1 MRQKELFSYK
11 PISFKIKTSLEW
23 GALSFLTQCKGFL
36 NNLVLILARTER
48 EQNEAKKHFEHKK
61 APFCFLNRPTTNCEL
76 NVKKR

>member
-1 MRQKELFSYK
+1 LYIITNPTNFKLMAVFSVNK
-11 PISFKIKTSLEW
+11 PPPARKS
-23 GALSFLTQCKGFL
+23 QCKGFL